1 MELPD
6 DFRHYPP
13 EPDELSVSNSIARL
27 IDGLGY
33 RLYWALEGL
42 TEQDCRYRISP
53 DANSIHDI
61 LWHIFGLVN
70 WIHMYVYGEQ
80 MSRPGNIIEQG
91 HKTLSTLAKMRQ
103 HFIEIDDQQLQSYK
117 LEEMSF
123 WNYINMPLSDAL
135 SHVGQVRIMRR
146 GAGNP
151 VTE

>member
-1 MELPD
+1 MQLPD
-6 DFRHYPP
+6 YFRRYPP

-42 TEQDCRYRISP
+42 TDQDCQYRVSP
-53 DANSIHDI
+53 DGNSIHDI
-61 LWHIFGLVN
+61 LWHIFGLLN
-70 WIHMYVYGEQ
+70 WIHLHVYGHQ
-80 MSRPGNIIEQG
+80 LSRPANILDQG
-91 HKTLSTLAKMRQ
+91 CEALSVLAKMRQ
-103 HFIEIDDQQLQSYK
+103 HFIQIDDRELQSYK

-123 WNYINMPLSDAL
+123 WSYINMPLSDAL

-151 VTE
+151 VAR